1 MRNTASRNDDQGSH
15 EPRKIFRTWIKV
27 VHSYDKRL
35 WLGSP
40 EVVEEGI
47 EGQPVPPAG
56 GEVVDVHALVSLRA
70 LSAPRQQGP
79 LKVGLSKVVHHVL
92 HHVLDLERHK
102 T

>member
-1 MRNTASRNDDQGSH
+1 MMIKALMNLA
-15 EPRKIFRTWIKV
+15 KFFRTWIKV
-27 VHSYDKRL
+27 VHSNDKLKRL

-56 GEVVDVHALVSLRA
+56 GEVVDVHSLVSLCA
-70 LSAPRQQGP
+70 LSAPRQQCP

-92 HHVLDLERHK
+92 HHVLDLKRPK